1 MIRCGTGGRRVQGAV
16 KEAVKGKDNLHNFSE
31 LDSVGSRDRRVRY
44 TKKSTSVAARRE
56 RASIHA
62 RLSLVHFDSLSVID
76 IGALPLGVVRW
87 TIPQR
92 RISGQ
97 RSWRPPTLERRR
109 SSKDFACESQ
119 VHGACCTSRATVA
132 LGPAPHRSTAL
143 TARPSSPVLVCVQR
157 LDEHVGCCHG
167 ADSLAR
173 RRLG

>member
-1 MIRCGTGGRRVQGAV
+1 LIRCVRDGRATRVGPRGRRSIHCEFTMIV
-16 KEAVKGKDNLHNFSE
+16 ENF
-31 LDSVGSRDRRVRY
+31 VRRRRGRQTRVCA
-44 TKKSTSVAARRE
+44 AARAHPCPPLTRTL
-56 RASIHA
+56 
-62 RLSLVHFDSLSVID
+62 RLAVRD

-119 VHGACCTSRATVA
+119 VHGAWCTSRATVA
-132 LGPAPHRSTAL
+132 LGPAPHRCTAL
-143 TARPSSPVLVCVQR
+143 TSRPSSPVLVCVQR